1 MSNRQPRRPAAS
13 TTYPAHPV
21 TAASSPARPAD
32 RPGTEAPTHLRTK
45 GRPTRQAPSASTD
58 RPTATFPTATFPTA
72 LAGHPLA
79 AGTGLPEGW
88 RVDPRPRRYLDPAD
102 AADASRLAPADA
114 TPTGV
119 FPIRRS
125 IRPGAR
131 PTASPGAPDRPQRE
145 GAGRPARGGGGQADA
160 ASLSH
165 GGARAR
171 AGARAVYHTAPA
183 YPSSEQAATSGAG
196 RRQARRRH
204 LRAAMTGIALAAA
217 VLTGLQLYA
226 LDGII
231 DAREAARAARAA
243 RPVASTSQPA
253 PSTGSMSGQTPMPE
267 RAPENARTGIQSAWV
282 TEDTGAPYSKDDPAA
297 SPLSLPRCT
306 TSPDTP
312 MPCLA
317 HVSADSNHAVVL
329 EEDASLTGLVRQ

>member
-1 MSNRQPRRPAAS
+1 MSNRDSRHTAPQPAPAA
-13 TTYPAHPV
+13 P
-21 TAASSPARPAD
+21 R
-32 RPGTEAPTHLRTK
+32 
-45 GRPTRQAPSASTD
+45 TD
-58 RPTATFPTATFPTA
+58 RPTATYPTGYP
-72 LAGHPLA
+72 
-79 AGTGLPEGW
+79 LPEGW

-102 AADASRLAPADA
+102 AADASRLAQADA

-131 PTASPGAPDRPQRE
+131 PAASPGAPDRPQRE

-165 GGARAR
+165 GGAHP
-171 AGARAVYHTAPA
+171 RAVYHTAPA
-183 YPSSEQAATSGAG
+183 YPSVEQAATSGAG

-231 DAREAARAARAA
+231 DAREAARAASSATPSPAA
-243 RPVASTSQPA
+243 SLQPA
-253 PSTGSMSGQTPMPE
+253 TPSAVSGQTTG
-267 RAPENARTGIQSAWV
+267 ARTGTQPDWV
-282 TEDTGAPYSKDDPAA
+282 TSDTHAPFDRTDPAA
-297 SPLSLPRCT
+297 SPLDLPRCT
-306 TSPDTP
+306 TGPDTP

-317 HVSADSNHAVVL
+317 HISNDSRHVTVL
-329 EEDASLTGLVRQ
+329 EEDASLTGLVRR